1 MQHNLEQAREFLTLL
16 TGEEDPSVTWQ
27 LFYDAKRGVQK
38 PELAQYFN
46 KTLNDALPLI
56 KWSQDRY
63 CGIYVTLNETD
74 GEGRKNKNVTRYR
87 AVFADFDGMEE
98 PVWLLKPH
106 FVTKRDA
113 THGHA
118 FWLVSDIN
126 TPEQF
131 MLLQKRVAMV
141 YKTDPQVTD
150 PARVVRVAGFNHYK
164 NPLNPAQYA
173 IADDNT
179 DDDHKY
185 SVLEIEQLLAPIT
198 AKQDA
203 ELESWLLSKKGDLIG
218 AGYENNETYN
228 KQFVKWLT
236 TSAPVAIQGS
246 GTHTLI
252 SVALWAHDHGILLE
266 TTTGLMWNNYNSRC
280 IPPWDITEKSHFEAV
295 IKRGYQY
302 SKSAAGCKVS
312 TAQFKPVTEPL
323 EGWEANNKRNV
334 IVPQITNVEEATEN
348 LVANIRYLIKKDS
361 GLDVE
366 VDAHIIQSMLNSCFY
381 SPQKNSY
388 NLLSSNDNLIEA
400 KHNDKW
406 SFLTKTFGSPIDYNA
421 TAKAL
426 DEALKQMKLTKT
438 EGSKLKK
445 LIISIP
451 ANQIAEHIRYFNQRS
466 TISMEVDMFANKGRI
481 EIHDEHAQIVFT
493 HKKLPENSFD
503 KSVVN
508 DYKEHFPQFLELI
521 SWLVNCRF
529 ASDRKLAY
537 LWIHADSDFGKG
549 FFLAVLDYFKL
560 GVDISTKEIEKIFEG
575 SPVGRQMTDFKRAS
589 VIVVDEFKS
598 VKSELKLLQNSMT
611 ISPKNQLAIKVNL
624 YSKIFTS
631 AEHVSSLVGDA
642 GIEDQFA
649 NRFNYLRCKGS
660 INKRKMFSA
669 IGKSKYIESIK
680 GYFAQEFNKLVDG
693 YISMGKEASTL
704 KADEELIK
712 FHQTYGIG
720 NEFDTLSK
728 SLPEIANDIKEYAVQ
743 SCGYLIVRDTN
754 NVYLKC
760 PAKVIEQYITN
771 TYDHSNKPMLLKK
784 KNDIRD
790 LMSIDNKGCTTYR
803 VNSQES
809 IKAVRLQ

>member
-1 MQHNLEQAREFLTLL
+1 MQHDLEQVREFLTLL
-16 TGEEDPSVTWQ
+16 TGEVNPVVTWQ
-27 LFYDAKRGVQK
+27 IFYDEKGVEK
-38 PELAQYFN
+38 KELATHFN
-46 KTLNDALPLI
+46 KDLEGALPLI

-63 CGIYVTLNETD
+63 CGIYVTVNETN
-74 GEGRKNKNVTRYR
+74 GEGRKNENVIRYR

-98 PVWLLKPH
+98 PEWLLTPH
-106 FVTKRDA
+106 FIQKRDD

-118 FWLVSDIN
+118 FWLLDDM
-126 TPEQF
+126 TTQEQF
-131 MLLQKRVAMV
+131 MLLQHRIHMV
-141 YKTDPQVTD
+141 YKTDHQVSD

-164 NPLNPAQYA
+164 NIDKPAQYA
-173 IADDNT
+173 VTDDNP
-179 DDDHKY
+179 DGDHRY
-185 SVLEIEQLLAPIT
+185 SMADIEQLLAPLT
-198 AKQDA
+198 PKQDA
-203 ELESWLLSKKGDLIG
+203 ELQVWLLSKQGDLNG

-236 TSAPVAIQGS
+236 TNAPVAIQGS

-252 SVALWAHDHGILLE
+252 KVALYAHDRGIHVGTATE
-266 TTTGLMWNNYNSRC
+266 LMWDNYNSRC
-280 IPPWDITEKSHFEAV
+280 IPPWGIIEKSHFEQV
-295 IKRGYQY
+295 VKRGYQY
-302 SKSAAGCKVS
+302 SKSAAGCKVA

-334 IVPQITNVEEATEN
+334 KVPQITTVEEATEK
-348 LVANIRYLIKKDS
+348 LVANIKHLIKKES
-361 GLDVE
+361 GLNVE

-388 NLLSSNDNLIEA
+388 NLLSSNDSLIEA

-421 TAKAL
+421 TSIGL
-426 DEALKQMKLTKT
+426 DEAIKQMKLSQT

-445 LIISIP
+445 FIISIP
-451 ANQIAEHIRYFNQRS
+451 ANQITEHIRYFNQRKS
-466 TISMEVDMFANKGRI
+466 ISMEVDMFANKGRI

-493 HKKLPENSFD
+493 HKKLPENGFD
-503 KSVVN
+503 INVVN
-508 DYKEHFPQFLELI
+508 DYIEHFPQFLKLI

-529 ASDRKLAY
+529 ASDRKLGY

-649 NRFNYLRCKGS
+649 NRFNYFRCKGS
-660 INKRKMFSA
+660 INKRKLFSA

-680 GYFAQEFNKLVDG
+680 GYFAQEFNKLVDN

-712 FHQTYGIG
+712 FHQAYGIG
-720 NEFDTLSK
+720 NQFDTLSK
-728 SLPEIANDIKEYAVQ
+728 SLPEIAKDIKEYAIQ
-743 SCGYLIVRDTN
+743 SCGYLIVRDRN
-754 NVYLKC
+754 NVYLKS
-760 PAKVIEQYITN
+760 PAKVIEQYISN

-803 VNSQES
+803 VNPHES
-809 IKAVRLQ
+809 IKAVKLQ